1 MRRPGITD
9 YPVTETIEIGSLD
22 MAGLSDIAKK
32 HMDAAVAEAAETG
45 YPPDDIARTMLSFVI
60 LVMREHKEPKDIID
74 ELQYVADN
82 LDPDRE
88 YTFMRP

>member
-1 MRRPGITD
+1 
-9 YPVTETIEIGSLD
+9 
-22 MAGLSDIAKK
+22 MASLSDIAKT
-32 HMDAAVAEAAETG
+32 HMDAAIAEAAETG
-45 YPPDDIARTMLSFVI
+45 YPADDIARTMLTFVI
-60 LVMREHKEPKDIID
+60 QTMRQHQDTKAIID